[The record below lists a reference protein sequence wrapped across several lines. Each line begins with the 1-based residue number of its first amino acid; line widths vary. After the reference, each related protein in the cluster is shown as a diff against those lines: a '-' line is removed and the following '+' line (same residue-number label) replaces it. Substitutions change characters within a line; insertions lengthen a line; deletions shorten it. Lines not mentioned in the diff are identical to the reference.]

1 MSASEKGERAMRTL
15 KRLSGEA
22 IALVLATVIFLVPFA
37 LIMLTAVKN
46 EAEAVD
52 LDFAWPT
59 EWRIVQNFIEVI
71 EARDSVLLRAYVNS
85 TILTV
90 ASVALIVVCAAM
102 AAFVLQRRA
111 GKMGALANFL
121 VLSGLII
128 PPAVVPTIWLLQ
140 ALGLFKTLPGLILVE
155 VAFNLSFAVLLFRA
169 FIAAI
174 PRQLDEAAMI
184 DGCTGF
190 SMFFRVIFPLLR
202 PVTITVIL
210 TGSVSVFNDFVNPL
224 YFLPGDENAT
234 VQVTLYNFQSQYNTQ
249 WNLLFMDIVL
259 ITIPP
264 LLAFVFFNRKIVA
277 GMTAGAIK
285 G

>member
-1 MSASEKGERAMRTL
+1 MRTTVRRIGAETL
-15 KRLSGEA
+15 
-22 IALVLATVIFLVPFA
+22 ALAVAAAVFLVPFSFM
-37 LIMLTAVKN
+37 LLTAVKD
-46 EAEAVD
+46 EKQAAD

-59 EWRIVQNFIEVI
+59 SWPVVRNLVEVI
-71 EARDSVLLRAYVNS
+71 SARDYLLLTAYVNS

-90 ASVALIVVCAAM
+90 TSVALLVVFASM
-102 AAFVLQRRA
+102 AAFVLQRRPGRVA
-111 GKMGALANFL
+111 GVVNLL

-128 PPAVVPTIWLLQ
+128 PPAVVPTIWVLQ
-140 ALGLFKTLPGLILVE
+140 GIGLFKTLPGLILVE
-155 VAFNLSFAVLLFRA
+155 VAYSLSFAMLLYRA

-174 PRQLDEAAMI
+174 PRELDEAAMI
-184 DGCTGF
+184 DGCTG
-190 SMFFRVIFPLLR
+190 MALFFRVIFPLMR

-210 TGSVSVFNDFVNPL
+210 TTSVAVFNDFVNPL

-234 VQVTLYNFQSQYNTQ
+234 VQLTLYNFQSQYSTQ

>member
-1 MSASEKGERAMRTL
+1 MRAV
-15 KRLSGEA
+15 KRLGAETV
-22 IALVLATVIFLVPFA
+22 ALALATVIFLVPFA
-37 LIMLTAVKN
+37 LILLTAVKD
-46 EAEAVD
+46 EEQAVD
-52 LDFAWPT
+52 LSFAWPT
-59 EWRIVQNFIEVI
+59 HWRIVQNFTEVI
-71 EARDSVLLRAYVNS
+71 QARDYVLLRAYLNS

-90 ASVALIVVCAAM
+90 VSVTLIVVVGAM
-102 AAFVLQRRA
+102 AAFVMQRRA
-111 GKMGALANFL
+111 DRLGTVANFL
-121 VLSGLII
+121 VLTGLII
-128 PPAVVPTIWLLQ
+128 PPAIVPTIWLLQ
-140 ALGLFKTLPGLILVE
+140 KLGLFKTLPGLILVE
-155 VAFNLSFAVLLFRA
+155 VAFGLPYAVLLFRA

-174 PRQLDEAAMI
+174 PRELDEAAMI
-184 DGCTGF
+184 DGCSGTRL
-190 SMFFRVIFPLLR
+190 FFKVIFPLLR

-210 TGSVSVFNDFVNPL
+210 TGSVAIFNDFVNPL
-224 YFLPGDENAT
+224 YFLPGDGNAT

>member
-1 MSASEKGERAMRTL
+1 MRTL
-15 KRLSGEA
+15 KRAGAEV
-22 IALVLATVIFLVPFA
+22 IALGVATVVFLVPFS
-37 LIMLTAVKN
+37 LMLLTAVKDQN
-46 EAEAVD
+46 QAAD
-52 LDFAWPT
+52 LDFSWPT
-59 EWRIVQNFIEVI
+59 EWQIVRNFLEVI
-71 EARDSVLLRAYVNS
+71 QARDYVLLRAYVNS
-85 TILTV
+85 TVLTV
-90 ASVALIVVCAAM
+90 TSVALIVVFAAM

-111 GKMGALANFL
+111 GKVGKVAGFL

-128 PPAVVPTIWLLQ
+128 PPAIVPTIWLLQ
-140 ALGLFKTLPGLILVE
+140 GLGLFKTLPGLILVE
-155 VAFNLSFAVLLFRA
+155 VAFGLSYAVLLFRA

-174 PRQLDEAAMI
+174 PRELDEAAQI
-184 DGCTGF
+184 DGCTGLTL
-190 SMFFRVIFPLLR
+190 FFRVIFPLLR

-210 TGSVSVFNDFVNPL
+210 TSSVAIFNDFVNPL
-224 YFLPGDENAT
+224 YFTPGDDNAT

-264 LLAFVFFNRKIVA
+264 LLLFVFFNRKIVA

>member
-1 MSASEKGERAMRTL
+1 MRALR
-15 KRLSGEA
+15 RFGAEA
-22 IALVLATVIFLVPFA
+22 IALVLATVFFLVPFA
-37 LIMLTAVKN
+37 LMLLTAVKDPTQ
-46 EAEAVD
+46 ALD
-52 LDFAWPT
+52 LDFAWPAN
-59 EWRIVQNFIEVI
+59 WRLVENFTEVI
-71 EARDSVLLRAYVNS
+71 EARDYVLLRAYINS

-90 ASVALIVVCAAM
+90 VSVALIVVFAAM
-102 AAFVLQRRA
+102 AAFVLQRRP
-111 GKMGALANFL
+111 GKVGSLANFL

-128 PPAVVPTIWLLQ
+128 PPAIVPTIWLLQ
-140 ALGLFKTLPGLILVE
+140 AFGLFKTMPGLILVE
-155 VAFNLSFAVLLFRA
+155 VAFGLSYAVLLFRA

-174 PRQLDEAAMI
+174 PRELDEAAMI
-184 DGCTGF
+184 DGCTGTAL
-190 SMFFRVIFPLLR
+190 FFRVIFPLLR

-210 TGSVSVFNDFVNPL
+210 TSSVAIFNDFVNPL
-224 YFLPGDENAT
+224 YFLPGDDNAT

-264 LLAFVFFNRKIVA
+264 LLLFVFFNRKIVA

>member
-1 MSASEKGERAMRTL
+1 MRAF
-15 KRLSGEA
+15 KRAGAEGL
-22 IALVLATVIFLVPFA
+22 ALILATVIFLVPFSFM
-37 LIMLTAVKN
+37 LLTAFKDDVQS
-46 EAEAVD
+46 AD

-59 EWRIVQNFIEVI
+59 NWPIVANFIEVI
-71 EARDSVLLRAYVNS
+71 QARDYVLLRAYVNS
-85 TILTV
+85 TIVTV
-90 ASVALIVVCAAM
+90 VSVALIVIAAAM

-111 GKMGALANFL
+111 GRIGALANFL

-128 PPAVVPTIWLLQ
+128 PPAIVPTIWLLQ
-140 ALGLFKTLPGLILVE
+140 AIGLFKTLPGLVLVE
-155 VAFNLSFAVLLFRA
+155 VAFGLSFAVLLFRA

-174 PRQLDEAAMI
+174 PRELDQAAMI
-184 DGCTGF
+184 DGCGGF
-190 SMFFRVIFPLLR
+190 TLFFKVIFPLLR

-210 TGSVSVFNDFVNPL
+210 TSSVAIFNDFVNPL
-224 YFLPGDENAT
+224 YFLPGDDNAT
-234 VQVTLYNFQSQYNTQ
+234 VQVTLYNFQSQYSTQ

-277 GMTAGAIK
+277 GMTAGALK

>member
-1 MSASEKGERAMRTL
+1 MRTTARRIGAETL
-15 KRLSGEA
+15 
-22 IALVLATVIFLVPFA
+22 ALAVAAAVFLVPFSFM
-37 LIMLTAVKN
+37 LLTAVKD
-46 EAEAVD
+46 EKQAAD

-59 EWRIVQNFIEVI
+59 SWPVVRNLVEVI
-71 EARDSVLLRAYVNS
+71 SARDYLLLTAYVNS

-90 ASVALIVVCAAM
+90 TSVALLVVFASM
-102 AAFVLQRRA
+102 AAFVLQRRPGRVA
-111 GKMGALANFL
+111 GVVNLL

-128 PPAVVPTIWLLQ
+128 PPAVVPTIWVLQ
-140 ALGLFKTLPGLILVE
+140 GIGLFKTLPGLILVE
-155 VAFNLSFAVLLFRA
+155 VAYSLSFAMLLYRA

-174 PRQLDEAAMI
+174 PRELDEAAMI
-184 DGCTGF
+184 DGCTG
-190 SMFFRVIFPLLR
+190 MALFFRVIFPLMR

-210 TGSVSVFNDFVNPL
+210 TTSVAVFNDFVNPL
-224 YFLPGDENAT
+224 YFLPGDDNAT
-234 VQVTLYNFQSQYNTQ
+234 VQLTLYNFQSQYSTQ

>member
-1 MSASEKGERAMRTL
+1 MRAV
-15 KRLSGEA
+15 KRLGAEA
-22 IALVLATVIFLVPFA
+22 IALLLATVIFLVPFA
-37 LIMLTAVKN
+37 LMLLTAVKDQTQ
-46 EAEAVD
+46 ATD

-59 EWRIVQNFIEVI
+59 SWPIVQNLVEVI
-71 EARDSVLLRAYVNS
+71 EARDYVLLRAYVNS
-85 TILTV
+85 TVLTV
-90 ASVALIVVCAAM
+90 ASVALIVVFAAM

-111 GKMGALANFL
+111 GRLGSVANFL

-128 PPAVVPTIWLLQ
+128 PLAIVPTIWLLQ

-155 VAFNLSFAVLLFRA
+155 VAFGLSYAVLLFRA

-174 PRQLDEAAMI
+174 PRELDEAAQI
-184 DGCTGF
+184 DGCTGLSLF
-190 SMFFRVIFPLLR
+190 LRVIFPLLR

-210 TGSVSVFNDFVNPL
+210 TSSVAIFNDFVNPL
-224 YFLPGDENAT
+224 YFTPGDENAT

-264 LLAFVFFNRKIVA
+264 LVLFIFFNRKIVA

>member
-1 MSASEKGERAMRTL
+1 MRALKKLSAET
-15 KRLSGEA
+15 
-22 IALVLATVIFLVPFA
+22 IAFVLATVIFLVPFSFM
-37 LIMLTAVKN
+37 LLTAVKDQ
-46 EAEAVD
+46 AQAAD
-52 LDFAWPT
+52 LDFAWPG
-59 EWRIVQNFIEVI
+59 EWRIVENIIAVV
-71 EARDSVLLRAYVNS
+71 EARDYVLLRAFVNS

-90 ASVALIVVCAAM
+90 ASVALIVVFAAM

-111 GKMGALANFL
+111 GAIGKVANFL

-128 PPAVVPTIWLLQ
+128 PPAIVPTIWLLQ

-155 VAFNLSFAVLLFRA
+155 VAFGLSYAVLLFRA

-174 PRQLDEAAMI
+174 PRELDEAAQI
-184 DGCTGF
+184 DGCSGLAL
-190 SMFFRVIFPLLR
+190 FFRVIFPLLR

-210 TGSVSVFNDFVNPL
+210 TTSVAVFNDFVNPL
-224 YFLPGDENAT
+224 YFTPGDDNAT
-234 VQVTLYNFQSQYNTQ
+234 VQVTLYNFQSQYSTQ

>member
-1 MSASEKGERAMRTL
+1 VRSLAKNLRRT
-15 KRLSGEA
+15 GAEA
-22 IALVLATVIFLVPFA
+22 LALVVAAVVFLVPFSFM
-37 LIMLTAVKN
+37 LLTAVKD
-46 EAEAVD
+46 ERQAAD
-52 LDFAWPT
+52 LDFSWPT
-59 EWRIVQNFIEVI
+59 SWPIVQNLVEVI
-71 EARDSVLLRAYVNS
+71 SARDYVLLRAYVNS

-90 ASVALIVVCAAM
+90 ASVTLIVVCAAM
-102 AAFVLQRRA
+102 AGYVMQRRA
-111 GKMGALANFL
+111 GKLGALAGVL

-128 PPAVVPTIWLLQ
+128 PPAIVPTIWLLQ

-155 VAFNLSFAVLLFRA
+155 VAFGLSYAVLLFRA

-174 PRQLDEAAMI
+174 PRELDEAAMM
-184 DGCTGF
+184 DGCSGLTL
-190 SMFFRVIFPLLR
+190 FFKVIFPLLK

-210 TGSVSVFNDFVNPL
+210 TQSVAIFNDFVNPL

-234 VQVTLYNFQSQYNTQ
+234 VQVTLYNFQSQYSTQ

>member
-1 MSASEKGERAMRTL
+1 MR
-15 KRLSGEA
+15 RFGAEA
-22 IALVLATVIFLVPFA
+22 VALAAATVIFLVPFA
-37 LIMLTAVKN
+37 FMLLTAVKN
-46 EAEAVD
+46 EKQATD
-52 LDFAWPT
+52 LDFSWPT
-59 EWRIVQNFIEVI
+59 EWRIVQNFTEVI
-71 EARDSVLLRAYVNS
+71 EARDFVLLRAYLNS

-90 ASVALIVVCAAM
+90 VSVALIVVFAAM

-111 GKMGALANFL
+111 GRIGSVANFL

-128 PPAVVPTIWLLQ
+128 PPAIVPTIWLLQ
-140 ALGLFKTLPGLILVE
+140 ALGLFKTMPGLILVE
-155 VAFNLSFAVLLFRA
+155 VAFGLSYAVLLFRA

-174 PRQLDEAAMI
+174 PRELDEAAMI
-184 DGCTGF
+184 DGCGG
-190 SMFFRVIFPLLR
+190 MRLFFRVIFPLLR

-210 TGSVSVFNDFVNPL
+210 TSAVAIFNDFVNPL
-224 YFLPGDENAT
+224 YFLPGDDNAT

-264 LLAFVFFNRKIVA
+264 LLLFVFFNRKIVA

>member
-1 MSASEKGERAMRTL
+1 MRRVRTL
-15 KRLSGEA
+15 GAEA
-22 IALVLATVIFLVPFA
+22 ITLVLATVIFLVPFA
-37 LIMLTAVKN
+37 FMLLTAVKN
-46 EAEAVD
+46 QAQATD

-59 EWRIVQNFIEVI
+59 EWRIVRNLSEVI
-71 EARDSVLLRAYVNS
+71 EARDFVLLRAYLNS

-90 ASVALIVVCAAM
+90 ASVTLIVVFAAM

-111 GKMGALANFL
+111 GKLGAVAGFL

-140 ALGLFKTLPGLILVE
+140 ALGLFKTLPGLTLVE
-155 VAFNLSFAVLLFRA
+155 VAYGLPYAVLLYRA

-174 PRQLDEAAMI
+174 PRELDEAAMI
-184 DGCTGF
+184 DGCGGLRL
-190 SMFFRVIFPLLR
+190 FFRVIFPLLR

-210 TGSVSVFNDFVNPL
+210 TSSVAVFNDFVNPL

-264 LLAFVFFNRKIVA
+264 LLAFIFFNRKLVA
-277 GMTAGAIK
+277 GMTAKSGIK

>member
-1 MSASEKGERAMRTL
+1 MRVL
-15 KRLSGEA
+15 KKLGAET
-22 IALVLATVIFLVPFA
+22 IAFVLATVIFLVPFSFM
-37 LIMLTAVKN
+37 LLTAVKDQ
-46 EAEAVD
+46 AQSAD
-52 LDFAWPT
+52 LDFAWPG
-59 EWRIVQNFIEVI
+59 EWRIVENIIQVV
-71 EARDSVLLRAYVNS
+71 EARDYVLLRAFVNS

-90 ASVALIVVCAAM
+90 ASVALIVVFAAM

-111 GKMGALANFL
+111 GAIGKVANFL

-128 PPAVVPTIWLLQ
+128 PPAIVPTIWLLQ
-140 ALGLFKTLPGLILVE
+140 ALGLFKTMPGLILVE
-155 VAFNLSFAVLLFRA
+155 VAFGLSYAVLLFRA

-174 PRQLDEAAMI
+174 PRELDEAAMI
-184 DGCTGF
+184 DGCDGLRL
-190 SMFFRVIFPLLR
+190 FFRVIFPLLR

-210 TGSVSVFNDFVNPL
+210 TTSVAVFNDFVNPL
-224 YFLPGDENAT
+224 YFTPGDDNAT
-234 VQVTLYNFQSQYNTQ
+234 VQVTLYNFQSQYSTQ

-264 LLAFVFFNRKIVA
+264 LLVFVFFNRKIVA